1 MHFFICLQKYSIDA
15 AREDDSM
22 GRLVNDDHI
31 NPNCKMKRVMVEG
44 KPHLCLFA
52 VRDIPPGEE
61 VTYNYGNG
69 DWPWRNEVHKSS
81 KSSEGRAGGGSTPAL
96 LLDAESVMVL
106 EEAYTPSWE
115 RTDEMSIAH
124 STEHLSQQA
133 SAHTTQVQKS
143 SGVSS
148 ESSEGRP
155 SRAST
160 PALLLDAE
168 SVMVLEE
175 AYTPSWERTDEM
187 SIAHSTEHLSQQAS
201 AHTTQVQKSSGVS
214 SESSEGRPSRASTPA
229 LLLDAESVMVLEEA
243 YTPSWERT
251 DEMSIAHSTE
261 HLSQQASAHTTQVQ
275 KSSGV
280 SSESSEGRPSR
291 ASTPALLLD
300 AVSVMVLEEAY
311 TPSWERTDEMSIAH
325 STEHLSQQA
334 SAHTTQ
340 VQENRIS
347 VSDSLSFEKEE
358 RVRSTVPKLLG
369 TESVIHDE
377 TILAVRDDRSIS
389 SIENSE
395 DEYVPDSADESSSD
409 DSTCTHERS
418 PECRPPPQQDSA
430 VINVS
435 SLPEECGPRPQQD
448 SAVTSVS
455 SSSEGRKAV
464 KKKKWEDTEVK
475 AVEKHLGKFIR
486 TQKVP
491 GKWDCEACICAEPH
505 ALRDRDWFSVKFFV
519 KNRIAA
525 LKRKL

>member
-275 KSSGV
+275 
-280 SSESSEGRPSR
+280 
-291 ASTPALLLD
+291 
-300 AVSVMVLEEAY
+300 
-311 TPSWERTDEMSIAH
+311 
-325 STEHLSQQA
+325 
-334 SAHTTQ
+334 
-340 VQENRIS
+340 ENRIS

-455 SSSEGRKAV
+455 SSSEG
-464 KKKKWEDTEVK
+464 KKIKHFSNYCAQVPDRQKSTMKDIVQSPLLFLGL
-475 AVEKHLGKFIR
+475 VEFRQNI
-486 TQKVP
+486 QV
-491 GKWDCEACICAEPH
+491 
-505 ALRDRDWFSVKFFV
+505 LRG
-519 KNRIAA
+519 
-525 LKRKL
+525 LHGL